1 MNPARCSRFSYHW
14 ALRPARHI
22 AFSRVF
28 VFVFVFAHLLTSF
41 RALKMTHM
49 MLLSALPTP
58 SRSCNELSILCD
70 FCIVDLDDQLGGMV
84 WAAWALYSA
93 PQEISSSPSGPLWYP
108 WVLCSLWYSWPLC
121 SRHIR
126 PHDTLLFATGVPLEN
141 VHGSFTHPFSFRDTP
156 AQTYI
161 YA

>member
-1 MNPARCSRFSYHW
+1 
-14 ALRPARHI
+14 
-22 AFSRVF
+22 
-28 VFVFVFAHLLTSF
+28 
-41 RALKMTHM
+41 MTHM

-121 SRHIR
+121 SHHIR

-141 VHGSFTHPFSFRDTP
+141 VHGSFTHRFSFMDTP
-156 AQTYI
+156 PQTFI
-161 YA
+161 YMNRTHCPRSEIKRSATTWQERKFERFPYLDHYFFAISEGIC